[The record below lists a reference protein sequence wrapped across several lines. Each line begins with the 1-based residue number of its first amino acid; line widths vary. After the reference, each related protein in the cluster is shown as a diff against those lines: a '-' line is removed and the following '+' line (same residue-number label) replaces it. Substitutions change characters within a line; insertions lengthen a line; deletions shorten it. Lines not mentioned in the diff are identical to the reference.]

1 MQVRA
6 QSAVILL
13 ENTNLRLEISQYLRF
28 FIVLLFLSVWS
39 LKANGQ
45 SDNTDGKK
53 ESIFDMLEDIG
64 DFEVVLKLPLDTI
77 IAQKLTANEHKA
89 EATFRVKDST
99 FLSLPVKLSVR
110 GKFRRRTCDIPPI
123 KFDFDKDDLRD
134 LGLSNADEYKL
145 VTHCLSESEAPDFL
159 RREFMAYKIYENLS
173 EYSYRSLIF
182 PITYIDTYSGQ
193 VVESIGFML
202 ESNDELPDR
211 FGGSWCD
218 SKFVKQDT
226 IDPYYLEFMAL
237 FNYMIG
243 NEDVIYHAQ
252 HNSRLLKL
260 PGKDLLIPVPYD
272 FDFSLLVAAPYAF
285 KDEGIGYERK
295 YVGFEENAVHMEEII
310 EIFLNARSDIES
322 DIENCSFLS
331 KREKKRCLKII
342 KSFYNDLEKKD
353 NKVNYHQ

>member
-6 QSAVILL
+6 QSAFILL
-13 ENTNLRLEISQYLRF
+13 ENTNLRLEISEYLRF
-28 FIVLLFLSVWS
+28 LLVLLILSGSCLNVS
-39 LKANGQ
+39 GQ
-45 SDNTDGKK
+45 TDSASSKK
-53 ESIFDMLEDIG
+53 ESIFDMLEEVG
-64 DFEVVLKLPLDTI
+64 DFEIVLNLPLDTI

-89 EATFRVKDST
+89 LANFIVNDSVI
-99 FLSLPVKLSVR
+99 LSLPVKISVR
-110 GKFRRRTCDIPPI
+110 GKFRRRTCDIPPM

-134 LGLSNADEYKL
+134 LGYSNSDEYKL
-145 VTHCLSESEAPDFL
+145 VTHCLNDAEATDFI
-159 RREFMAYKIYENLS
+159 RREFMAYKIYENLTD
-173 EYSYRSLIF
+173 YSYRTLIF
-182 PITYIDTYSGQ
+182 PITYVDSNSGD
-193 VVESIGFML
+193 EAKSIGFML

-285 KDEGIGYERK
+285 KNEGNNYQRK
-295 YVGFEENAVHMEEII
+295 YVGFEENAVHMDNIVGV
-310 EIFLNARSDIES
+310 FLQARSNIES
-322 DIENCSFLS
+322 DIENSSFLS

>member
-1 MQVRA
+1 M
-6 QSAVILL
+6 
-13 ENTNLRLEISQYLRF
+13 RLEISEYLRIF
-28 FIVLLFLSVWS
+28 LALLILSGS
-39 LKANGQ
+39 CLKVFSQTESVSPA
-45 SDNTDGKK
+45 K
-53 ESIFDMLEDIG
+53 ESIFDMLEDVG
-64 DFEVVLKLPLDTI
+64 EFEVVLNLPLDTI

-89 EATFRVKDST
+89 EATFIAKDST
-99 FLSLPVKLSVR
+99 ILSLPVKISVR

-134 LGLSNADEYKL
+134 LGFSNSDEYKL
-145 VTHCLSESEAPDFL
+145 VTHCLNDAEATDFI

-173 EYSYRSLIF
+173 EYSYRTLIF
-182 PITYIDTYSGQ
+182 PITYIDSNSGKK
-193 VVESIGFML
+193 VESLGFML

-260 PGKDLLIPVPYD
+260 PGQELLIPVPYD

-285 KDEGIGYERK
+285 KDEGNGYQRK
-295 YVGFEENAVHMEEII
+295 YVGFEENAVHMQEIVDV
-310 EIFLNARSDIES
+310 FLSARSKIES
-322 DIENCSFLS
+322 DVENCSFLS
-331 KREKKRCLKII
+331 KREKRRCLKII
-342 KSFYNDLEKKD
+342 KSFYSDLERKD

>member
-6 QSAVILL
+6 LILL
-13 ENTNLRLEISQYLRF
+13 ENTNLRLDLSEYLR
-28 FIVLLFLSVWS
+28 ILLALLCLLVW
-39 LKANGQ
+39 NGVAIGQ
-45 SDNTDGKK
+45 AENAIAKK
-53 ESIFDMLEDIG
+53 TSIFDMLESVG
-64 DFEVVLKLPLDTI
+64 DFEVFLKLPLDTI
-77 IAQKLTANEHKA
+77 IAQKLTANEHDA
-89 EATFRVKDST
+89 VATFQVKDST
-99 FLSLPVKLSVR
+99 ILSLPVKLSVR
-110 GKFRRRTCDIPPI
+110 GKFRRRTCDLPPI
-123 KFDFDKDDLRD
+123 KFDFDKDDLRE
-134 LGLSNADEYKL
+134 LGYSASDEYKL

-159 RREFMAYKIYENLS
+159 RREYMAYKIYENLS
-173 EYSYRSLIF
+173 QYSYRTLIF
-182 PITYIDTYSGQ
+182 PITYIDRYTGEK
-193 VVESIGFML
+193 VESIAFLL

-260 PGKDLLIPVPYD
+260 PGKELLIPIPYD

-285 KDEGIGYERK
+285 KDEGQGYQRK
-295 YVGFEENAVHMEEII
+295 YLGFEENAVHMDEIVDM
-310 EIFLNARSDIES
+310 FLDARSNIES
-322 DIENCSFLS
+322 DIENCSFFS

-342 KSFYNDLEKKD
+342 KSFYSDLERKD
-353 NKVNYHQ
+353 NKVIYNQ